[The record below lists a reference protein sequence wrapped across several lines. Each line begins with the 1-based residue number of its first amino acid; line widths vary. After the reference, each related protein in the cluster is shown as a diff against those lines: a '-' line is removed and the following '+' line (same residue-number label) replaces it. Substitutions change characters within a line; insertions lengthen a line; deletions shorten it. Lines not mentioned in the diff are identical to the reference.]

1 MDMGIKTKGGRGHI
15 GTEVKV
21 RPVDDTAQHHQVRLS
36 TWFMTKLPERPCID
50 NKLTNCM
57 TFKVII
63 FKLTLEIKEYF
74 KGPLCK
80 KVKSHSHFVK
90 Y

>member
-50 NKLTNCM
+50 NKLT
-57 TFKVII
+57 
-63 FKLTLEIKEYF
+63 
-74 KGPLCK
+74 
-80 KVKSHSHFVK
+80 
-90 Y
+90 